1 MGNYFENKN
10 IVITGGSSGIG
21 LQLARELTKKGGNIL
36 LIARNEE
43 NLKKAVEE
51 VSSLKVKSH
60 QKIDYLSLDV
70 GDAEAVEKKLPEAV
84 KKFGPP
90 DILINNAGISAY
102 ANYFEK
108 ITYQQFDRVVKTNF
122 YGVRNVTYALY
133 PLLIERKGHIVI
145 VSSAAAFFGMPG
157 YTAYAATKAALNIF
171 AESLRYEAK
180 IKGVTVTVI
189 CPPEV
194 DTPLV
199 EKESKT
205 LPPEAKVVKKLVG
218 TLNVE
223 YTVRKMIKGI
233 EKKKFCVIIGGK
245 TKLSY
250 FFHRLTNGTITRIVA
265 DFVLKGNIT

>member
-108 ITYQQFDRVVKTNF
+108 ITYQQFDRVVRTNF
-122 YGVRNVTYALY
+122 YGVRNVTYSLY

-157 YTAYAATKAALNIF
+157 YTAYASNQ
-171 AESLRYEAK
+171 SC
-180 IKGVTVTVI
+180 IKH
-189 CPPEV
+189 
-194 DTPLV
+194 
-199 EKESKT
+199 
-205 LPPEAKVVKKLVG
+205 
-218 TLNVE
+218 
-223 YTVRKMIKGI
+223 
-233 EKKKFCVIIGGK
+233 FC
-245 TKLSY
+245 
-250 FFHRLTNGTITRIVA
+250 
-265 DFVLKGNIT
+265 